1 MDKRRVAVLGFGRTG
16 RALLDHL
23 LDHEPGSV
31 LSVYNDTETGEK
43 EPRAGYEAKGVR
55 FLIGGE
61 NFNSLLEMDMIILSP
76 GFDGRNPRFSPLRRR
91 SIEIISE
98 IEYAFRFTD
107 ASIVAVSGTNG
118 KSTTVSLIHHLLV
131 RNGRQ
136 SILAGNIGIPF
147 ISFVE
152 TIRERS
158 EPCVAVLEISSFQL
172 EEIRRFRPGVAVLL
186 NITSDHLDRYP
197 TMDDYVAAKM
207 NLFQNQK
214 STDTMVLNA
223 DDALIAANR
232 PRLGKGRPLW
242 FSLTHQVESGA
253 YLEGVDIV
261 IRRNGI
267 RTRVSLKNN
276 PLQGI
281 HNLENILASVLA
293 VSALGL
299 DAAGIENALG
309 SFRGLPHRM
318 ELVGAID
325 GVRFVNDS
333 KATNIDAA
341 LKSIGSFSEN
351 LVLILGGKDKSGDF
365 RPLEKPLCDR
375 ARSILLIGKAAGAIA
390 GQLPGLADRMIFVK
404 DLREAVET
412 GLRLLRG
419 TGGTVLLAPACASFD
434 MFRDFED
441 RGEVFARE
449 VQELKNRVK
458 RG

>member
-23 LDHEPGSV
+23 LSHEPESV
-31 LSVYNDTETGEK
+31 LYIYNDTEIGEK
-43 EPRAGYEAKGVR
+43 EIRAGYEARGVR

-61 NFNSLLEMDMIILSP
+61 NFDPLLEMDTIILSP
-76 GFDGRNPRFSPLRRR
+76 GFDGRHPRFSPLRRR
-91 SIEIISE
+91 PIEIISE

-107 ASIVAVSGTNG
+107 APIVAVSGTNG

-152 TIRERS
+152 AIRERS

-186 NITSDHLDRYP
+186 NITPDHLDRYP
-197 TMDDYVAAKM
+197 TMDDYVSAKM
-207 NLFQNQK
+207 NLFQNQEC
-214 STDTMVLNA
+214 TDTMVLNA
-223 DDALIAANR
+223 DDPLIAANR
-232 PRLGKGRPLW
+232 SRLGKGRPLW
-242 FSLTHQVESGA
+242 FSLTHPVESGA
-253 YLEGVDIV
+253 YLEGSGIV
-261 IRRNGI
+261 IRHNGT
-267 RTRVSLKNN
+267 RTPVSLKNN

-281 HNLENILASVLA
+281 HNLENIVASVLA
-293 VSALGL
+293 VSAFGL

-309 SFRGLPHRM
+309 TFRGLPHRM
-318 ELVGAID
+318 EPVGTID
-325 GVRFVNDS
+325 GVHFVNDS

-341 LKSIGSFSEN
+341 LKSIASFSEN
-351 LVLILGGKDKSGDF
+351 LVLILGGKDKGGDF
-365 RPLEKPLCDR
+365 RPLEKPLGDR
-375 ARSILLIGKAAGAIA
+375 AKIILLMGNAGGVIAA
-390 GQLPGLADRMIFVK
+390 QLPGLADRLIFVK

-412 GLRLLRG
+412 GFRVLRG

-441 RGEVFARE
+441 RGEVFGRE
-449 VQELKNRVK
+449 VQALKNRVE